1 MNTNASGRNE
11 EFWTELGKLF
21 AISDSTLTFSVDGC
35 PKIQI
40 TYTEEDYTL
49 KIMNAMKWYIKAGGV
64 ARWEFL
70 VFKHNQHQIE
80 QARQLANEL
89 GSGTFMQKKE
99 PLGL

>member
-21 AISDSTLTFSVDGC
+21 SISDSTLTFSVDGL
-35 PKIQI
+35 
-40 TYTEEDYTL
+40 EDTNHIYRRGTHWP

-89 GSGTFMQKKE
+89 GSGTFMQKN
-99 PLGL
+99 L